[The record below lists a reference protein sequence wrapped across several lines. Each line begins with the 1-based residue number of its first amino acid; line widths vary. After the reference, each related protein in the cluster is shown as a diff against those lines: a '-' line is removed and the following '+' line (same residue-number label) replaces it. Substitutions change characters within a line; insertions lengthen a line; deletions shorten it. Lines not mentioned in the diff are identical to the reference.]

1 MGQFKKVLVG
11 IIIVIV
17 YFICI
22 LHLQEEACQMLFY
35 PRQLFVKDSIKKSL
49 VGKKLGYLG
58 FIDIVNIYPNT
69 KSGNIAN
76 FYAGVC
82 YYKLRKYKKAI
93 KFFKAFSSKDEILSA
108 IKYGIIAD
116 SFVELKKNER
126 AIQYYIK
133 AVYKINNK
141 FTPPFY
147 IRKVAIL
154 YLSSNK
160 YKESKRN
167 FSLIRNKYPTSTD
180 TYMINNILQIY
191 ETRSRR
197 DLNPHYRN
205 RNPTFY
211 PVKLRD
217 HNFFNK

>member
-1 MGQFKKVLVG
+1 MYIKKLNLVLG
-11 IIIVIV
+11 ILLV
-17 YFICI
+17 YCI
-22 LHLQEEACQMLFY
+22 LHSILLKKEAWEMLFY
-35 PRQLFVKDSIKKSL
+35 PRQLFVQDYISIKKS
-49 VGKKLGYLG
+49 YLG
-58 FIDIVNIYPNT
+58 FIDIVNIYPKT

-82 YYKLRKYKKAI
+82 SYKLRKYKKAI

-141 FTPPFY
+141 FTTPFY
-147 IRKVAIL
+147 IRQVAIL
-154 YLSSNK
+154 YLSSKK

-167 FSLIRNKYPTSTD
+167 FYRIRNKYPTSPFAKDID
-180 TYMINNILQIY
+180 TYLSMINKILQIY
-191 ETRSRR
+191 ETRRV
-197 DLNPHYRN
+197 
-205 RNPTFY
+205 F
-211 PVKLRD
+211 
-217 HNFFNK
+217 

>member
-1 MGQFKKVLVG
+1 MYTIRLLFKKLNLVLG
-11 IIIVIV
+11 LLLFIIIG

-22 LHLQEEACQMLFY
+22 LHSIFLQEEAWEMLFY
-35 PRQLFVKDSIKKSL
+35 PRQLFVQNSIKKSL
-49 VGKKLGYLG
+49 SGKKLGYLG
-58 FIDIVNIYPNT
+58 FIDIVNIYPKT

-141 FTPPFY
+141 FTTPFY
-147 IRKVAIL
+147 IRQVAIL
-154 YLSSNK
+154 YLISNK
-160 YKESKRN
+160 YKESKIN
-167 FSLIRNKYPTSTD
+167 FYRIRNKYPTSPFAKDID
-180 TYMINNILQIY
+180 TYLSMINKILQIY
-191 ETRSRR
+191 ETRRG
-197 DLNPHYRN
+197 
-205 RNPTFY
+205 
-211 PVKLRD
+211 KK
-217 HNFFNK
+217 FF